1 MIFFLTNT
9 VLDIGLGAS
18 FWILKQT
25 SYGLYSAYRYLTNN
39 SETRYI
45 TNNSESNDTLVI
57 LYKEQ
62 QDKIEELNNNIDRL
76 TKLVEHKLE

>member
-25 SYGLYSAYRYLTNN
+25 SYGLYSAYRYFTN
-39 SETRYI
+39 SETRYL